1 MIQYKYKI
9 NIEMKESWY
18 DMKYKVINNRD
29 GEIVV
34 ANTLKDIVE
43 YMDEIRLTDDYITIS
58 EEEKN

>member
-1 MIQYKYKI
+1 
-9 NIEMKESWY
+9 
-18 DMKYKVINNRD
+18 MKYRVINNRD